1 MDGYARYPSLEG
13 KSVFVSGGSSG
24 IGADIVRQFAAQGAR
39 VGFVG
44 RNETA
49 AGEVLAACA
58 QAGRGEARF
67 VKCDVRDV
75 DALKAAIEDIAAAF
89 GTVTGLVNNA
99 ASDDR
104 HRSEEVSAEYWDER
118 MAVNLRHQFFA
129 IQAVAPGMRAAGGG
143 AIVNLGSIGWMIK
156 APVYPAYA
164 AAKSAVEGLTRV
176 MASELGPDNIRVN
189 SVVPGWIMTER
200 QLALWSTPEDQ
211 ASNLENQ
218 CLKRKLYPPDVS
230 RMVLFLTA
238 DDSSGCTSHSYFVDA
253 GRSGL

>member
-1 MDGYARYPSLEG
+1 MDVYATYPSLAG

-44 RNETA
+44 RNEVA
-49 AGEVLAACA
+49 ARKVTEACA
-58 QAGRGEARF
+58 EEGGGEARF
-67 VKCDVRDV
+67 IACDVRDV
-75 DALKAAIEDIAAAF
+75 DALKTAIEETASAF
-89 GTVTGLVNNA
+89 GPITGLVNNA

-104 HRSEEVSAEYWDER
+104 HRSQEVSPAYWDER

-129 IQAVAPGMRAAGGG
+129 IQAVSPAMKAAGGG

-156 APVYPAYA
+156 DPIFPAYA
-164 AAKSAVEGLTRV
+164 AAKSAIEGLTRV
-176 MASELGPDNIRVN
+176 MARELGPDNIRVN

-200 QLALWSTPEDQ
+200 QLELWSTPEAQ
-211 ASNLENQ
+211 ESNLEQQ
-218 CLKRKLYPPDVS
+218 CLKRKLYPPDIS
-230 RMVLFLTA
+230 RMVLFLA
-238 DDSSGCTSHSYFVDA
+238 SDDSSGCTSHSYFVDA

>member
-1 MDGYARYPSLEG
+1 MDGYGTYPSLAG

-44 RNETA
+44 RNEVA
-49 AGEVLAACA
+49 AREVTDACA
-58 QAGRGEARF
+58 KAGHGEARF
-67 VKCDVRDV
+67 IQCDVRDI
-75 DALKAAIEDIAAAF
+75 DALKSAIGETSSAF
-89 GTVTGLVNNA
+89 GPITGLVNNA

-104 HRSEEVSAEYWDER
+104 HRSTEVTPEYWDER

-129 IQAVAPGMRAAGGG
+129 IQSVAPGMKAAGGG

-156 APVYPAYA
+156 DSIFPAYA
-164 AAKSAVEGLTRV
+164 AAKAAIEGLTRV
-176 MASELGPDNIRVN
+176 MARELGPDNIRVN
-189 SVVPGWIMTER
+189 SVAPGWIMTER
-200 QLALWSTPEDQ
+200 QLELWVTPEAQ
-211 ASNLENQ
+211 ASNLEAQ
-218 CLKRKLYPPDVS
+218 CLKHMLRPAEVS

-238 DDSSGCTSHSYFVDA
+238 DDSSGCASHCYFVDA

>member
-1 MDGYARYPSLEG
+1 MDRYARYPSLEG

-24 IGADIVRQFAAQGAR
+24 IGADMVRQFAAQGAR

-44 RNETA
+44 RDEAA
-49 AGEVLAACA
+49 AGKVSEACA
-58 QAGRGEARF
+58 KEGRGETLF
-67 VKCDVRDV
+67 IQCDVRDI
-75 DALKAAIEDIAAAF
+75 DALKAAIEETRAAF
-89 GTVTGLVNNA
+89 GPITGLVNNA

-104 HRSEEVSAEYWDER
+104 HQSNEVSVAYWDER

-129 IQAVAPGMRAAGGG
+129 IQAVALGMKAAGGG

-156 APVYPAYA
+156 DSVFPVYAT
-164 AAKSAVEGLTRV
+164 AKSAIQGLTGV

-200 QLALWSTPEDQ
+200 QLELWVTPEGQ
-211 ASNLENQ
+211 ARNLEAQ
-218 CLKRKLYPPDVS
+218 CLKRMLSPAEVS

-238 DDSSGCTSHSYFVDA
+238 DDSSGCTSHNYIVDA
-253 GRSGL
+253 GRSGT